1 MNSEFSYEIGE
12 TFATDC
18 IPLYATIYHVSNY
31 NIPLNLEFEIPIQS
45 VLCNNLYNKFALS
58 NNRVTITL

>member
-1 MNSEFSYEIGE
+1 MKSGKLLRPTVYH
-12 TFATDC
+12 
-18 IPLYATIYHVSNY
+18 ATIYHVSNY